1 MASNESL
8 TKKEKEL
15 VAVGASIASGCH
27 VCTTYHFKAARSVG
41 ASEQEIR
48 QAVNDAL
55 CVRNNATKIM
65 AGLAEKQ
72 FGNAAHTDT
81 LCASD
86 KPLIGHLVSTGAAFA
101 LNSIPDLRTHVTAA
115 QQQGAT
121 CEQIQTVLE
130 IARMV
135 KNMAGKQ
142 IESAVTKTTEEG
154 AGCSDDCACHDDTS
168 DSASASTPCGCGE
181 PERVAVA

>member
-101 LNSIPDLRTHVTAA
+101 LNCIANLETHVTAA
-115 QQQGAT
+115 QIQGAT
-121 CEQIQTVLE
+121 CDQIQTTLA

-142 IESAVTKTTEEG
+142 IDAVVAKAGEEC
-154 AGCSDDCACHDDTS
+154 ADDCACHDDASNESSTS
-168 DSASASTPCGCGE
+168 KCGCGE
-181 PERVAVA
+181 PA